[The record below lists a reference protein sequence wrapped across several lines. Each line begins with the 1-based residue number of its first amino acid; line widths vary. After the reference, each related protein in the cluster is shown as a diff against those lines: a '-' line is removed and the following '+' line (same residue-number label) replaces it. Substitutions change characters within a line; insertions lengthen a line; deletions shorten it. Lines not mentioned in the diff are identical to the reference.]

1 MIQLSSFLYIMVV
14 IFAVVGALRGWT
26 KEIVAS
32 AGIILALFA
41 SQQFSAILFQPLL
54 QGSRPDQYFW
64 FYTILLMVVAF
75 FAYQT
80 PSTAQR
86 LSDGRMWGDRR
97 IGLQERLLGMVI
109 GGING
114 YLLFGSIWYYLDVT
128 GYPLVPYIVP
138 PGANSPSA
146 QMISALPLNFLIQ
159 GNLLT
164 VLVIV
169 LFLFVIVAMV

>member
-1 MIQLSSFLYIMVV
+1 
-14 IFAVVGALRGWT
+14 
-26 KEIVAS
+26 
-32 AGIILALFA
+32 
-41 SQQFSAILFQPLL
+41 
-54 QGSRPDQYFW
+54 
-64 FYTILLMVVAF
+64 MVVAF